1 MNSKVFLAATMVV
14 AAAFSAGAE
23 QPSPAENYGQCQGQ
37 NRHILSTYQDWLDG
51 AYAAVFAQMAPEDVG
66 PALGDLLPEVRPNA
80 RADIN
85 ALFTNQD
92 GGLTDEQGNPLGC
105 FGIKPGK

>member
-1 MNSKVFLAATMVV
+1 MKRKLLLAATMAV
-14 AAAFSAGAE
+14 SASIPVIAE

-37 NRHILSTYQDWLDG
+37 NRHALSTYQDWLG
-51 AYAAVFAQMAPEDVG
+51 HGYAALFAQMAPEDVG

-85 ALFTNQD
+85 ALLTNAD
-92 GGLTDEQGNPLGC
+92 GVLTDEYGNPLGC
-105 FGIKPGK
+105 YGIKPGE